1 MSFFGKYEVR
11 FNTVV
16 DGIMT
21 LFQMMFGKF
30 FYGEMEQANVT
41 LAPVFFYPFIVTFN
55 FIVLSFFSAIIMRTY
70 DNLRQR
76 KQLVTEAMAM
86 ILTKETQKQKAIWI
100 NLICCR
106 IK

>member
-1 MSFFGKYEVR
+1 
-11 FNTVV
+11 
-16 DGIMT
+16 
-21 LFQMMFGKF
+21 
-30 FYGEMEQANVT
+30 
-41 LAPVFFYPFIVTFN
+41 
-55 FIVLSFFSAIIMRTY
+55 MRTY

-106 IK
+106 ISQNQNQQADDSDDESSSSSEEEEDGAQ